1 MSHEARFEIFE
12 VPGAEDRG
20 STDSGFDTEY
30 GWHLRAANGRLI
42 ATAGESFT
50 RQDDAVRA
58 IDTFIRTTLTL
69 IGAAV
74 YAPPKI
80 EITVLKE
87 PLRETIEVT
96 VTPNPLTD
104 TTD

>member
-12 VPGAEDRG
+12 HLADEGLV
-20 STDSGFDTEY
+20 SEY

-50 RQDDAVRA
+50 RKEDALRA

-69 IGAAV
+69 IGASV
-74 YAPPKI
+74 YVPPKI
-80 EITVLKE
+80 QVLVLEE
-87 PLRETIEVT
+87 PLRETIEFT
-96 VTPNPLTD
+96 ITPNPLTD